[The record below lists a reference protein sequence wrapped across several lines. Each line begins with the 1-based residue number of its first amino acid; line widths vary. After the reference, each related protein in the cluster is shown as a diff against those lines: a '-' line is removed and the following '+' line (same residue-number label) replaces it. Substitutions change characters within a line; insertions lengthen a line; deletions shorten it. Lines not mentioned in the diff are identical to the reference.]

1 MSFDI
6 ATAIMVSS
14 LLTLGVGAC
23 LSFAA
28 WRYPAN
34 LRGAMRVW
42 IGGLFLQTAALLAVA
57 LLGPIPSVGVLVG
70 SNMAY
75 ALAYAEMGRALTLF
89 TGRPVRWWPLLLVA
103 ALGLDSFLFSAVW
116 PHPHLRVALDALPVA
131 ALQFLVAHAILRGRS
146 VLRPADWVTGV
157 LFIGCGV
164 LALTRSGVE
173 FVGPL
178 LGMEGL
184 PTVVRYVFLVF
195 SAVLPALGTI
205 GFVLMCADQLNA
217 DLARL
222 AMVDPLTGVFNR
234 RTLAGLAE
242 TAIDA
247 ARRQRR
253 PLSLLALDV
262 DHFKRINDEYGH
274 DTGDE
279 ALLGLVALLREVLR
293 ADEVLSRI
301 GGEEFA
307 ILLRNVDDQAALA
320 VAERVRRHV
329 AASPLA
335 IDGRMLGLHVS
346 IGVATLREGIGDL
359 GDLLRDADR
368 ALYAAKRAGRNRV
381 VASTALAAG
390 DIARDSLDALA

>member
-6 ATAIMVSS
+6 ATAMMVSS
-14 LLTLGVGAC
+14 LLTLGVGAS
-23 LSFAA
+23 LTLAA
-28 WRYPAN
+28 WRYPSN

-42 IGGLFLQTAALLAVA
+42 IGGLFLQAAALLAVA
-57 LLGPIPSVGVLVG
+57 LLGPVPSAAVLIG
-70 SNMAY
+70 SNVAY
-75 ALAYAEMGRALTLF
+75 ALAYAEMGRALRLF
-89 TGRPVRWWPLLLVA
+89 TGRPERWWPLLLVA
-103 ALGLDSFLFSAVW
+103 ALGTNSWLFSVTW
-116 PHPHLRVALDALPVA
+116 PHPHLRAALDALPVA
-131 ALQFLVAHAILRGRS
+131 ALQFLVAHAVLRGRS

-173 FVGPL
+173 MAGPL
-178 LGMEGL
+178 LGMDGL
-184 PTVVRYVFLVF
+184 PVLMRYVFLVF
-195 SAVLPALGTI
+195 TAALPALGTI

-222 AMVDPLTGVFNR
+222 AMVDPLTGVYNR

-293 ADEVLSRI
+293 SDEVLSRI

-307 ILLRNVDDQAALA
+307 ILLRNVDDRAALA
-320 VAERVRRHV
+320 VAERVRRHI

-335 IDGRMLGLHVS
+335 IDGRMLTLHVS

-390 DIARDSLDALA
+390 GIAHDPLDALA